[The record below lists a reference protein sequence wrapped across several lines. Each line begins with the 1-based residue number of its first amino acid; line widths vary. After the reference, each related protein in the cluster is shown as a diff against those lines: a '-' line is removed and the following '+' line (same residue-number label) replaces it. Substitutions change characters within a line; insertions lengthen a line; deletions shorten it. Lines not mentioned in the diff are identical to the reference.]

1 MDAFEK
7 LTALVIPLDRMN
19 VDTDAIIPKQY
30 LKAIGRA
37 GFGANLFDNWRYLDA
52 GDGRTDA
59 ERRPNPD
66 FVLNKPRYRGAQI
79 LLARA
84 NFGCGSSR
92 EHAPWALLEYGIR
105 AIIAPS
111 FADIFFNNSLKN
123 GLLPVI
129 VPDAVVDRLFRD
141 VEANPGYALTVD
153 LVSETVVL
161 PDGTRVPFQIDP
173 FRRECLLRGLDDVG
187 WTLQY
192 EAQIK
197 QYEER
202 RRAEAPWLFVAE

>member
-7 LTALVIPLDRMN
+7 LTALVVPLDRVN

-52 GDGRTDA
+52 GEGRTDA
-59 ERRPNPD
+59 ERRPNPE
-66 FVLNKPRYRGAQI
+66 FVLNKPRYQGAQI

-123 GLLPVI
+123 GLLPII

-141 VEANPGYALTVD
+141 VEATPGYAVTVD
-153 LVSETVVL
+153 LVSEAVVL

-173 FRRECLLRGLDDVG
+173 FRRECILRGLDDVG

-192 EAQIK
+192 EADIK

-202 RRAEAPWLFVAE
+202 RRIEAPWLFTAE

>member
-1 MDAFEK
+1 MKSFEK
-7 LTALVIPLDRMN
+7 LTALVVPLDRVN

-37 GFGANLFDNWRYLDA
+37 GFGANLFDNWRYLDP
-52 GDGRTDA
+52 GEGKTDGA
-59 ERRPNPD
+59 RRPNPD
-66 FVLNKPRYRGAQI
+66 FVLNKPRYKGGQI

-129 VPDAVVDRLFRD
+129 LPDEVVDRLFRD
-141 VEANPGYALTVD
+141 VEETPGYALTVD
-153 LVSETVVL
+153 LESGAVVL
-161 PDGTRVPFQIDP
+161 PDGTRVPFAIDP
-173 FRRECLLRGLDDVG
+173 FRRECLLKGLDDIG
-187 WTLQY
+187 WTLQH
-192 EAQIK
+192 EADIK
-197 QYEER
+197 RYEER
-202 RRAEAPWLFVAE
+202 RRAEAPWLFAGE